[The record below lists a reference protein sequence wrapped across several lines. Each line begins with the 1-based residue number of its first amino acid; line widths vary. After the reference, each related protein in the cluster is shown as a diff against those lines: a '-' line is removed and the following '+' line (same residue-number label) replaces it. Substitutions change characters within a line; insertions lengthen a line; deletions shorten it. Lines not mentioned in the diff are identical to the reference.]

1 MTCTITPQL
10 HTSSAYDLSLELDNL
25 PLISTQSISVTLS
38 SRADPPEIIT
48 YLPTVAFSTLIHV
61 LDTDIQAPGLYDIAV
76 TITRTSGQ
84 ITKMD
89 VTPSVIRFI

>member
-1 MTCTITPQL
+1 MSCTITPQL
-10 HTSSAYDLSLELDNL
+10 RTSSAYDLVLELDNL
-25 PLISTQSISVTLS
+25 LLISTQSIAVTFS
-38 SRADPPEIIT
+38 SRDNPPSVIT

-61 LDTDIQAPGLYDIAV
+61 LDTDIQVPGLYDIAV

-89 VTPSVIRFI
+89 VTPSVIRFV

>member
-10 HTSSAYDLSLELDNL
+10 RTLSAYDLVLELDNL
-25 PLISTQSISVTLS
+25 PLISTQSIAVTFS
-38 SRADPPEIIT
+38 SRTNPPDVVT
-48 YLPTVAFSTLIHV
+48 YLPTVALSTLIHV

>member
-10 HTSSAYDLSLELDNL
+10 RTSSAYDLVLELDNL
-25 PLISTQSISVTLS
+25 PLISTQSIAVTFT
-38 SRADPPEIIT
+38 SRSNPPEIIT
-48 YLPTVAFSTLIHV
+48 YLPAVAISTLIHV
-61 LDTDIQAPGLYDIAV
+61 QDTDIPTPGLYDIAV

-84 ITKMD
+84 VTKMD

>member
-10 HTSSAYDLSLELDNL
+10 RTLSAYDLVLELDNL
-25 PLISTQSISVTLS
+25 PLISMQSISVTFS
-38 SRADPPEIIT
+38 SRGNPPEIIT
-48 YLPTVAFSTLIHV
+48 YLPTVAISTLIHI
-61 LDTDIQAPGLYDIAV
+61 LDTDVQAPGLYDIAV

-89 VTPSVIRFI
+89 ATPSVIRFI